1 MLLFIH
7 KQFPLLKM
15 VNFIV
20 IPMEI
25 NSIFVILRYIDIVK
39 VLEVRAKK
47 PVIFHIMEVQN
58 DSAKKLFWLSQDA
71 ALLRSQLCS
80 NPI

>member
-39 VLEVRAKK
+39 VLEVKAKQ
-47 PVIFHIMEVQN
+47 PVIFI
-58 DSAKKLFWLSQDA
+58 
-71 ALLRSQLCS
+71 
-80 NPI
+80 